1 MEVIKLQFLLESIRR
16 ANKESQENMA
26 KLIGVDV
33 RTYQNKEK
41 GITQFKQNEMFIIAR
56 YFNKKIEEIFLPT
69 NFGKQEACSMD
80 FDDKKERN
88 NEKEKRR
95 NSNKEICCKSN

>member
-1 MEVIKLQFLLESIRR
+1 MQFLLESIRR

-41 GITQFKQNEMFIIAR
+41 GVTQFKQNEMFIIAR
-56 YFNKKIEEIFLPT
+56 HFNKKIDEIFLPT
-69 NFGKQEACSMD
+69 NFEKQEVYSSTSD
-80 FDDKKERN
+80 
-88 NEKEKRR
+88 
-95 NSNKEICCKSN
+95 NKGA